1 MNNKGGP
8 GDNWWGCKKRTIFS
22 GPTGGL
28 DRDKNDLQ
36 GEKISFFHPVSHL
49 EFFK

>member
-28 DRDKNDLQ
+28 DRDMTYRVK
-36 GEKISFFHPVSHL
+36 KYHFFTL
-49 EFFK
+49 